1 MGMEPGSKRLRTWRK
16 TLQEHNLRYTQARKA
31 VMETLAGC
39 ERPLTAQ
46 EIHDRARNAG
56 YTLGIASVYRTLEIL
71 SEFDLVQHIHHP
83 QGCEAFG
90 PTPAGHKHFLICTKC
105 DRMVDFPGKD
115 DLEDFFHK
123 VGQERGYEVQDHWL
137 QLFGVCQACQNIQ
150 A

>member
-1 MGMEPGSKRLRTWRK
+1 MSQNTGQQRLRIWKRI
-16 TLQEHNLRYTQARKA
+16 LREHDLRLTPARKA
-31 VMETLAGC
+31 VIETLVGC

-46 EIHDRARNAG
+46 EIHDRARDRG
-56 YTLGIASVYRTLEIL
+56 HSLGIASVYRTLEVLMELNLI
-71 SEFDLVQHIHHP
+71 QHIHHP

-105 DRMVDFPGKD
+105 ERMVAFPGWD
-115 DLEDFFHK
+115 ELEDFFQQ

-137 QLFGVCQACQNIQ
+137 QLFGLCQACRKVN